1 VNDFNASRG
10 PAPSASRVYHRFAHV
25 YESLFGPVYT
35 SRIHATIGSLPLF
48 AGARVLEI
56 GVGTGISL
64 SAYPPTVHVTGI
76 DMSQEMLDQAA
87 RKIEERNWSHV
98 ELRQMDA
105 LDLKFDDEHFD
116 FVLAFHVA
124 SVVQD
129 VHRMM
134 SEMLRVCKP
143 NGTIVVI
150 NHLRS
155 EKAWMARLID
165 KLNPLTRR
173 LGWRTD
179 LRFRDLVD
187 NEQLQVEKHYKTS
200 PTSLFTVVVGRKVV
214 SANRGAHATCG

>member
-1 VNDFNASRG
+1 
-10 PAPSASRVYHRFAHV
+10 VYHRFAQF
-25 YESLFGPVYT
+25 YEMLFGPVYT

-48 AGARVLEI
+48 PGAKVLEI

-64 SAYPPTVHVTGI
+64 PAYPTSVQVTGI

-87 RKIEERNWSHV
+87 VKIKERGWTHV
-98 ELRQMDA
+98 ELLQMDA
-105 LDLKFDDEHFD
+105 LDLKFADEQFD

-124 SVVQD
+124 SVVHD

-143 NGTIVVI
+143 NGMLVVI

-155 EKAWMARLID
+155 EKAWMAPLID

-179 LRFRDLVD
+179 LRYSDLVD
-187 NEQLQVEKHYKTS
+187 NEQLKVEKHYKTS
-200 PTSLFTVVVGRKVV
+200 PTSLFTVVVARKQSVDQD
-214 SANRGAHATCG
+214 AHATCG